1 MHAEQVIINLDSK
14 KNFYY
19 NMLLLF
25 KINESWDKLQ
35 ISILSFVKK
44 DNFGFLYF
52 KNRLSK
58 DKEIDSIAIRNEW

>member
-1 MHAEQVIINLDSK
+1 MHAEQVIINLESK

-19 NMLLLF
+19 NLLLLF

-44 DNFGFLYF
+44 DNLGFLYF
-52 KNRLSK
+52 KNRLNIVG
-58 DKEIDSIAIRNEW
+58 D

>member
-52 KNRLSK
+52 KNRLNIVG
-58 DKEIDSIAIRNEW
+58 D